1 MCLSPESPLFDE
13 SMQKLVDCGL
23 AIARGETAP
32 ALFLAYA
39 EALWNVRDLHATIA
53 ALDRAISGVPR
64 LPDHEVTRAYA
75 SRAICHLQLDHLDAA
90 LADAT
95 MSINLMP
102 RGHAY
107 SLRAMTYLFMGHLAE
122 AVADAEEGV
131 RLDPDDWEARSWRGM
146 VYLEVGRY
154 AEAIADFDWVLAT
167 GECNRYASELYLGR
181 ARARLALGDPAGA
194 IDDCALAIDEDYHE
208 QSHWPFIVR
217 ARVRQAHQPY
227 LIRAEARLRLGQT
240 ARALGDCCFAAT
252 IAPDDPSVYELRA
265 RVYYAVGNLQE
276 VIRDTIR
283 AEHFRGR
290 AGRFPASPA
299 QDTSTRDAADR
310 LVSASA

>member
-1 MCLSPESPLFDE
+1 
-13 SMQKLVDCGL
+13 MQKLVDCGL

-32 ALFLAYA
+32 TLFLEYA
-39 EALWNVRDLHATIA
+39 EALWNVRDLQATIA
-53 ALDRAISGVPR
+53 ALDRAIAGTPR
-64 LPDHEVTRAYA
+64 LPDHELTRAYA
-75 SRAICHLQLDHLDAA
+75 SRAICHLQLDHLEAA
-90 LADAT
+90 LSDAT
-95 MSINLMP
+95 TSIELMP

-107 SLRAMTYLFMGHLAE
+107 SLRAMTHLFLGNHAE
-122 AVADAEEGV
+122 AVTDAEEGM
-131 RLDPDDWEARSWRGM
+131 RLDPDDWESRSWRGM
-146 VYLEVGRY
+146 VYQEVGRQ
-154 AEAIADFDWVLAT
+154 AEAIADFNWVLAT

-194 IDDCALAIDEDYHE
+194 IEDCALAIDEDYHE

-227 LIRAEARLRLGQT
+227 LIRAEARLQLGQT

-252 IAPDDPSVYELRA
+252 IGPDDPAVFELRA

-283 AEHFRGR
+283 AEHLRGIAAR
-290 AGRFPASPA
+290 LAASPP
-299 QDTSTRDAADR
+299 RDESDR